1 MNTFIGNVID
11 IIGIIVPIIFLLLII
26 AFPFLSLYTIY
37 RMIKGLMT
45 HNAEL
50 KARGERERIGRDLP

>member
-11 IIGIIVPIIFLLLII
+11 IIGIAIPIVFLIFVIT
-26 AFPFLSLYTIY
+26 FPFLVLYAIY
-37 RMIKGLMT
+37 RLIKSLMT

-50 KARGERERIGRDLP
+50 KAWERERIGRDL